1 MFVNNNYNYPR
12 TAGGYS
18 LETYEPAVIHPVQRE
33 RAEDLVR
40 LAFTEQKPKTT
51 IRRIIPQVPQINYMP
66 KPVINIIQYQ
76 NMRPVIYN
84 NPNRIQVVNPNQNGL
99 YLINDVQNVPN
110 ITPVP
115 TVKSANSN
123 NKSNPFVYQNLI
135 QANNGYQVRYNNAAI
150 PTNPGSRFIAPSFN
164 NQVRPILRS
173 NSVTNQL
180 PRIIETKIITGQ
192 NYNFNVYKRELL

>member
-40 LAFTEQKPKTT
+40 MAFTEQKPKTT

-66 KPVINIIQYQ
+66 KPVINNIQYQ

-99 YLINDVQNVPN
+99 YLINNVQNVPN

-150 PTNPGSRFIAPSFN
+150 PMNSGSRFIAPSFN

-192 NYNFNVYKRELL
+192 NYQFNVYKRELL